1 MILTSSDPETLHF
14 GDGDEPVA
22 PRKLSALVADKI
34 TDRILRNGLKP
45 GSRLPSEAEMRQQL
59 GVGRGTVRE
68 ALRLLEAQGLIT
80 VRSGPQ
86 GGPVVEELD
95 IEHMTRLLLLL
106 LIFWEA
112 TLRDVYEVREV
123 LDPLAAG
130 LAAEHASEAQVQQL
144 RDSVEALR
152 SANRDEEAIVVENQR
167 FHQLLGEACGNPV
180 LAAFIGAIT
189 RIFDGY
195 AMGRGKYGPKEAR
208 KIADFHGAIVDAVAA
223 GDVTAAADAARAHIP
238 TPFDSSSGVIA
249 ACSTSRCARRCC
261 WTPRPRRAA
270 AARKAEH
277 RSDTALH
284 TGPQPLANRALV
296 DLAGPP
302 GR

>member
-1 MILTSSDPETLHF
+1 MSTTETETLDF

-130 LAAEHASEAQVQQL
+130 LAAQHASEEQIEQL
-144 RDSVEALR
+144 RDSVKALR
-152 SANRDEEAIVVENQR
+152 APNRDEEGIVAENQL

-195 AMGRGKYGPKEAR
+195 AMGSGKYGPKEAR

-223 GDVTAAADAARAHIP
+223 GDAPAAEEAARNHIHDAVRFFERRHRGLLDEPLRATLLLASP
-238 TPFDSSSGVIA
+238 TRSG
-249 ACSTSRCARRCC
+249 SR
-261 WTPRPRRAA
+261 RPN
-270 AARKAEH
+270 
-277 RSDTALH
+277 
-284 TGPQPLANRALV
+284 G
-296 DLAGPP
+296 
-302 GR
+302 

>member
-1 MILTSSDPETLHF
+1 VTISSGSTEGETLDF
-14 GDGDEPVA
+14 DAGDEPVA

-34 TDRILRNGLKP
+34 LDRILRNGLKP
-45 GSRLPSEAEMRQQL
+45 GARLPPEAEMRQQL

-123 LDPLAAG
+123 LDPLVAG
-130 LAAEHASEAQVQQL
+130 LAAQHASDEQIEQL
-144 RDSVEALR
+144 RESVKALHAA
-152 SANRDEEAIVVENQR
+152 SPDEEGIVAENQL
-167 FHQLLGEACGNPV
+167 FHQLLGEASGNPV
-180 LAAFIGAIT
+180 LAAFVGAIT

-195 AMGRGKYGPKEAR
+195 AMGTGKYGPKEAR
-208 KIADFHGAIVDAVAA
+208 KIADFHDAIAEAVANGDTASAQEAARNHINDAVKFFERRHRGLLDEPLRPTLLQGSPSPA
-223 GDVTAAADAARAHIP
+223 G
-238 TPFDSSSGVIA
+238 
-249 ACSTSRCARRCC
+249 SR
-261 WTPRPRRAA
+261 RP
-270 AARKAEH
+270 K
-277 RSDTALH
+277 
-284 TGPQPLANRALV
+284 G
-296 DLAGPP
+296 
-302 GR
+302 